1 MSRIKR
7 FSLTNAMID
16 CESLSQALSLHEHL
30 TNHPERGQV
39 ELIPAA
45 QTVLVRFD
53 TAENTS
59 RFITSFTLPEHVDAE
74 DGQVE
79 TRVIETVYDGE
90 DLAEVAALAGL
101 SEQGVIDAHTGAD
114 WRVAFAGFAP
124 GFFYLHA
131 EDNVLNV
138 PRRSSPRTA
147 VPAGAVGLAGALS
160 GIYPR
165 QSPGGWQLIGRTN
178 APLWDLSQ
186 APPALLEPGMKVQF
200 KAVRELIE
208 VRAESNTRTSSQ
220 VRAEDAILR
229 VDSPGIQTLIQDAG
243 RPHLAHWGVSPS
255 GFADAPAAREANRL
269 VGNELNTPVLENL
282 GGGLRITAGQDAVL
296 AVTGASVE
304 GTITPVV
311 QAAQGAQSAQMSDA
325 GSDETAENANTA
337 DSLPKQLRQY
347 TPFALKAG
355 ETLTL
360 GPASSG
366 LRAYVALRGGFAAEA
381 QANSASRDT
390 LSSIGA
396 QPLASGDFLAGANLH
411 ASAVAVPSTPLPL
424 PGDDMELR
432 VILGPRDD
440 WFTAQSLSNFVTAA
454 WKVSNSSDRIGV
466 RLVPDE
472 MPAGPGHVDEL
483 LERTNTAELPSEGMV
498 TGAIQ
503 VPPNG
508 EPVVFLTDHPVTGG
522 YPVIASVLPADLRL
536 LAQAPPE
543 TRIRFTEV
551 DPSTLDINPSDS
563 SDTQKENHA

>member
-16 CESLSQALSLHEHL
+16 CESLSQALALHEHL
-30 TNHPERGQV
+30 TQHPASGQI

-53 TAENTS
+53 TAENTT
-59 RFITSFTLPEHVDAE
+59 RFISSFTPPEYVDTAQE
-74 DGQVE
+74 QVE

-90 DLAEVAALAGL
+90 DLAEVAALTGL
-101 SEQGVIDAHTGAD
+101 SEQGVVDAHTGAS

-124 GFFYLHA
+124 GFFYLHS

-147 VPAGAVGLAGALS
+147 VPAGSVGLAGALS
-160 GIYPR
+160 GVYPR
-165 QSPGGWQLIGRTN
+165 VSPGGWQLIGRTN

-186 APPALLEPGMKVQF
+186 TPPALLEPGMKVQF

-208 VRAESNTRTSSQ
+208 VSSPAPTQ
-220 VRAEDAILR
+220 AAVSPEDAVLR
-229 VDSPGIQTLIQDAG
+229 VDSPGIQTLVQDAG

-255 GFADAPAAREANRL
+255 GFADAAAAHEANRL
-269 VGNELNTPVLENL
+269 VGNERSVAVLENL

-296 AVTGASVE
+296 AVTGAQVE
-304 GTITPVV
+304 GTITPAAPASQPAQDSQDS
-311 QAAQGAQSAQMSDA
+311 QASGEES
-325 GSDETAENANTA
+325 TV
-337 DSLPKQLRQY
+337 DSTPKQLRQHI
-347 TPFALKAG
+347 PFALKAG

-360 GPASSG
+360 GPVTRG
-366 LRAYVALRGGFAAEA
+366 LRTYVAMRGGFAAQT
-381 QANSASRDT
+381 QANSVARDT
-390 LSSIGA
+390 LSGIGTA
-396 QPLASGDFLAGANLH
+396 PLTPGDLLASANLH
-411 ASAVAVPSTPLPL
+411 ASAVAVPIAPLPL
-424 PGDDMELR
+424 PDQEVELR
-432 VILGPRDD
+432 VIFGPRDD
-440 WFTAQSLSNFVTAA
+440 WFTAQSLINFVTAT

-466 RLVPDE
+466 RLIPEDT
-472 MPAGPGHVDEL
+472 PASPGQVDQL

-536 LAQAPPE
+536 LAQASPE
-543 TRIRFTEV
+543 TRVKFTAV
-551 DPSTLDINPSDS
+551 DLTNLDLNLTDS
-563 SDTQKENHA
+563 SNTQKENHA

>member
-16 CESLSQALSLHEHL
+16 CDSLSQALTLHEHL
-30 TNHPERGQV
+30 TNHPERGQI

-45 QTVLVRFD
+45 QTVLARFD
-53 TAENTS
+53 TAENTT
-59 RFITSFTLPEHVDAE
+59 RFIASFTLPEHVDAE
-74 DGQVE
+74 RGQVE

-90 DLAEVAALAGL
+90 DLAEVAALTGL
-101 SEQGVIDAHTGAD
+101 SEQGVINAHTGAD

-147 VPAGAVGLAGALS
+147 VPAGSVGLAGALS

-186 APPALLEPGMKVQF
+186 DPPALLEPGMRVQF

-208 VRAESNTRTSSQ
+208 VRTEPTATSS
-220 VRAEDAILR
+220 VSADNAILR
-229 VDSPGIQTLIQDAG
+229 VDSPGMQTLIQDAG

-255 GFADAPAAREANRL
+255 GFADAASAREANRL
-269 VGNELNTPVLENL
+269 VGNEPHAAVLENL
-282 GGGLRITAGQDAVL
+282 RGGLRITAGQDAVV

-304 GTITPVV
+304 GTVTP
-311 QAAQGAQSAQMSDA
+311 AAQATPAEKTAHATHADNGSAAKS
-325 GSDETAENANTA
+325 NPA
-337 DSLPKQLRQY
+337 DSTPKQLRQHV
-347 TPFALKAG
+347 PFALKAG

-360 GPASSG
+360 GPVTRG
-366 LRAYVALRGGFAAEA
+366 LRTYVALRGGFAAET
-381 QANSASRDT
+381 QANSVSRDT
-390 LSSIGA
+390 LSGIGA
-396 QPLASGDFLAGANLH
+396 EPLASGDFLASANLR
-411 ASAVAVPSTPLPL
+411 ASAVAVPSAPLPL
-424 PGDDMELR
+424 PGNDIELR

-440 WFTAQSLSNFVTAA
+440 WFTAQSLQNFFTAT

-472 MPAGPGHVDEL
+472 IPAVPGQVDQL
-483 LERTNTAELPSEGMV
+483 LERTTTSELPSEGMV

-543 TRIRFTEV
+543 TRITFTAV
-551 DPSTLDINPSDS
+551 DPETLDSHPSDS
-563 SDTQKENHA
+563 SDTQKEHHA